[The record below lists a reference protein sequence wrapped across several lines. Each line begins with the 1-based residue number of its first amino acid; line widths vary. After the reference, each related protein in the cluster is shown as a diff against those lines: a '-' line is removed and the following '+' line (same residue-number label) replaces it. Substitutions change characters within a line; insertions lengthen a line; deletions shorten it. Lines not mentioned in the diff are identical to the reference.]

1 MNHDQA
7 AHFLRVSRAT
17 LDRWIRQGLLAEPGL
32 SGDHFDRAA
41 LEAWARRRGVEV
53 RAAHEVPALTPA
65 NLLAE
70 AVERG
75 MVQTEF
81 EPLDARGAIERAMS
95 GLNLPLDTKAV
106 LLEATLD
113 RERLASTALGHGYAM
128 PHPRNPNPQWLEQ
141 AWISVLF
148 LAKPIDW
155 AALDGLPVHT
165 VFLVLSPTTPVHLQI
180 LSRIAFSLRTPGF
193 DDLLASRPDHAALVV
208 RLRALSRQG

>member
-1 MNHDQA
+1 
-7 AHFLRVSRAT
+7 
-17 LDRWIRQGLLAEPGL
+17 
-32 SGDHFDRAA
+32 
-41 LEAWARRRGVEV
+41 
-53 RAAHEVPALTPA
+53 
-65 NLLAE
+65 
-70 AVERG
+70 